1 MGENR
6 RVLRRAV
13 FLDRDGVLI
22 RKAPENQYITAW
34 EQVEFLPGVGE
45 ALRKLK
51 QHGFLLVI
59 VTNQS
64 AVSRNELPVDIL
76 ETIHKRMV
84 RHLARESAAIDAIYY
99 CPHDRNGNCPCR
111 KPRPRMLLQAAEEHG
126 IDLRQ
131 SWMVGDAASDI
142 EAGRAAG
149 CRTVWLRPAGFDGEN
164 PPPADFAATSIREAA
179 GWILDAC
186 SPLNEGKRAET
197 I

>member
-1 MGENR
+1 MDKGR
-6 RVLRRAV
+6 RVLNRAV

-51 QHGFLLVI
+51 QNGYLLII

-64 AVSRNELPVDIL
+64 AVSRNELPVDVL
-76 ETIHKRMV
+76 ESIHKRMV
-84 RHLARESAAIDAIYY
+84 HHLARERATIDAIYY

-111 KPRPRMLLQAAEEHG
+111 KPRPQMLLQAAAEHG
-126 IDLRQ
+126 IDLQQ

-142 EAGRAAG
+142 EAGRTAG
-149 CRTVWLRPAGFDGEN
+149 CRTIWIRLPSFNGES
-164 PPPADFAATSIREAA
+164 PPPADFSTTSIQEAA
-179 GWILDAC
+179 GWILKAG
-186 SPLNEGKRAET
+186 SPLNEGAAAE
-197 I
+197 IL